1 MAATYE
7 PIATQTLGSAAASV
21 TFSSISASY
30 TDLVLVFW
38 KLTSA
43 GAQCSLQFNGDTGS
57 NYSNTSLSG
66 NGSTAASARASSG
79 TSISLENALISDAT
93 NASMNILSVMNYS
106 NTTTNKTIISR
117 GGAAASGVNANVGLY
132 RSTSAI
138 SSLTVLS
145 GGSST
150 FSTGATFTLY
160 GIKAA

>member
-1 MAATYE
+1 MAKTYE

-38 KLTSA
+38 KLTSVA
-43 GAQCSLQFNGDTGS
+43 AQCGLQFNSDTAN

-66 NGSTAASARASSG
+66 NGSSAASARS
-79 TSISLENALISDAT
+79 TSTSQINLENGLISDAT
-93 NASMNILSVMNYS
+93 NASMIIFNVMNYS
-106 NTTTNKTIISR
+106 NTTTFKTTISR
-117 GGAAASGVNANVGLY
+117 GGAAASGLNANTGLY

-138 SSLTVLS
+138 SSLTILS
-145 GGSST
+145 GGAST

>member
-1 MAATYE
+1 MPATYE

-57 NYSNTSLSG
+57 NYSNTSVSG
-66 NGSTAASARASSG
+66 NGSAAASARSSSS

-106 NTTTNKTIISR
+106 NTTTYKTTISR
-117 GGAAASGVNANVGLY
+117 ANAAASGVNANVGLY

-145 GGSST
+145 GGAST

>member
-1 MAATYE
+1 MAKTYE

-21 TFSSISASY
+21 TFSSISSSY

-43 GAQCSLQFNGDTGS
+43 AAQCSLQFNGDTGS
-57 NYSNTSLSG
+57 NYSNTSVSG
-66 NGSTAASARASSG
+66 NGSAAASARSSSG
-79 TSISLENALISDAT
+79 TSISLENALISDTT
-93 NASMNILSVMNYS
+93 NASMIILNVMNYS

-117 GGAAASGVNANVGLY
+117 ANAAASGVNANVGLY